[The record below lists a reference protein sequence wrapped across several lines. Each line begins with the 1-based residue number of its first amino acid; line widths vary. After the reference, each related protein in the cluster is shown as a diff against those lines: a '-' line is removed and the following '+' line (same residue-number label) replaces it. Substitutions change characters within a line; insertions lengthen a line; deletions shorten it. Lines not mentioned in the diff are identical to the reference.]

1 MWSLITGRRH
11 RAVLSALSAVGN
23 TGMSVSA
30 LGVAVDLPE
39 AELDQV
45 LTNLER
51 SGRVDR
57 VEAVPLLAGSAH
69 QARYHISR
77 PSFFIP
83 APR

>member
-11 RAVLSALSAVGN
+11 RAVLSALTAVGN

-39 AELDQV
+39 AELDLV
-45 LTNLER
+45 LVNLER
-51 SGRVDR
+51 SGRVGR
-57 VEAVPLLAGSAH
+57 VDDVPLLVGGAQ

>member
-11 RAVLSALSAVGN
+11 RAVLSALTAVGS

-30 LGVAVDLPE
+30 LGVATDLPE
-39 AELDQV
+39 ATLDQV
-45 LTNLER
+45 LINLEK
-51 SGRVDR
+51 SGRVGR
-57 VEAVPLLAGSAH
+57 VDGPPLAGGAH
-69 QARYHISR
+69 RARYHVSR

>member
-11 RAVLSALSAVGN
+11 RAVLSALTAVGN

-39 AELDQV
+39 AELGQV
-45 LTNLER
+45 LTNLQR

-57 VEAVPLLAGSAH
+57 VEAVPLLAGCAH
-69 QARYHISR
+69 QTRYHISR